1 MREKIKRNDLQSED
15 KEFPEK
21 AAVATQE
28 PRVMSFDVYFSKQLA
43 QDPTVFKH
51 HKAPMKQFAE
61 ARGLKDA
68 TEEQFDEIFR
78 SY

>member
-1 MREKIKRNDLQSED
+1 MREKSKKNDLQSED

-21 AAVATQE
+21 GSVAEQE
-28 PRVMSFDVYFSKQLA
+28 PRVMSFDVYFLMMKAKDRKVQA
-43 QDPTVFKH
+43 H
-51 HKAPMKQFAE
+51 HKAPMKRFAE
-61 ARGLKDA
+61 QRGLQDA